1 MGNASRC
8 AGSAPTGR
16 KEARGSLRTST
27 ATTSARGALLLETL
41 LALSLTAVVL
51 TGVYTAVV
59 RAADARTRAVARGE
73 RDAAARAALL
83 AIAAEIEAAL
93 APDPASLARRFVV
106 TAPRDQT
113 PWGELRFAAVPRG
126 DVVPSAAG
134 DARDLVY
141 RIEGAPPAGTLA
153 RREASVFAPAD
164 GESVPASLVGG
175 VRRFTIRCLDDD
187 GWHDTWN
194 RAALPRAV
202 EVALEVEDGG
212 AHTTALRI
220 VATPALG
227 AETG

>member
-8 AGSAPTGR
+8 ARSARTGR
-16 KEARGSLRTST
+16 KEERGSLRTST
-27 ATTSARGALLLETL
+27 ATSSERGGLLLETL
-41 LALSLTAVVL
+41 LALSLTVVVL
-51 TGVYTAVV
+51 SGVYTAVV

-83 AIAAEIEAAL
+83 AIAAEVEAAL
-93 APDPASLARRFVV
+93 APDPSGLARRFVV

-126 DVVPSAAG
+126 DPVPSAAG

-141 RIEGAPPAGTLA
+141 RVEGAPPAGTVA
-153 RREASVFAPAD
+153 RREASPFAPAD
-164 GESVPASLVGG
+164 GEPAHAPLVDG
-175 VRRFTIRCLDDD
+175 VRRFTIRCLDEN
-187 GWHDTWN
+187 GWHDTWD
-194 RAALPRAV
+194 RSALPRAV

-212 AHTTALRI
+212 VHTTALRI

-227 AETG
+227 A